1 MRRFYSLLL
10 TAAFLL
16 VGMNAQAKVLVGN
29 DWAALQGAVDA
40 IMAGTE
46 TDPEIKLNGPVLL
59 DSDPIWI
66 GTASLDGAYKSITL
80 DLNGQK
86 ISATTGTGMFVLTH
100 GELKVINTAANEATV
115 ELSNGSSSAQ
125 IFSVYGSYRSSRWN
139 ANGDANVAGTNTRA
153 ANGGWCSHL
162 VIGKNVKVFAKDG
175 CQGAGIAVDALAYGK
190 EFKTTAANKTK
201 LTYGTQLNISPKAD
215 KVNAAY
221 GYAFGVRV
229 DVEGV
234 VDIQGISD
242 SKSKSYGVK
251 VNGYC
256 SSPISA
262 YTTNIKTKLDGT
274 NEVAYLKN
282 YNTYNGETG
291 VTHKLDTL
299 DAPFIYI
306 HPNAEIRARQSGDK
320 STAIYASGY
329 AKWLLDGATCEG
341 KTGVY
346 VSSGEVDIHDAQIV
360 STAEAYQKPTDSG
373 SANGGGS
380 GIVVNSRDNYA
391 GDIDIT
397 ISGDTKVQGAE
408 GYGIEEIVN
417 TVNEETKVE
426 HITINGGT
434 IENGDLGAIA
444 LNSENKTVV
453 VAGNIQGVIVDNDQ
467 PQPLSKYVSN
477 ESHMTKVV
485 DEYNNEIYV
494 VSEGATGPTEGNMVS
509 TQAEG
514 ASVKWIT
521 NTTDAIVDGQH
532 LKLTELEINSN
543 GLVQTLTIQ
552 AGATLEVGRVIL
564 GKDARIVVEAGGKF
578 IVTGNDG
585 IVAPSTNNITL
596 KHNSETGK
604 YATFIF
610 NPSVTFNR
618 HPNATIEFTTKS
630 WSESS
635 ADHQWEWFGVPT
647 YNAIKSIAA
656 TCPAFVAVYENNSWS
671 NIGLVSNISASEA
684 LRAKMNKP
692 FAAYDLLAN
701 RTRTAAAPTV
711 TITGELVGNVNA
723 TLKAER
729 KWSPFANS
737 YTAEVDAKEFVN
749 GLSGNIA
756 DAIYLA
762 KQNNNGTITWNLKTD
777 DLLEDLK
784 LQPMQAFL
792 LLNNGATEEATINYE
807 SMVYDPATPNNAPSR
822 FAAEENT
829 TKVTINVA
837 NENGTWDDVDLREN
851 GKIKAYEKYLNDDVN
866 IYVVDGEKN
875 DYVAAEDLENTYVG
889 FSTVNGGNFTISF
902 AKAEGREFDL
912 IDLETGAR
920 VAVSEGETYSFS
932 AAANY
937 ANDYRFKLVERA
949 KMPTAIENTEVKANV
964 KGIFTLTGQ
973 YLGEMNVWNT
983 LPAGVYVVNGVKIVK

>member
-1 MRRFYSLLL
+1 MAAALLIG
-10 TAAFLL
+10 T
-16 VGMNAQAKVLVGN
+16 NTWAKDLSGN

-40 IMAGTE
+40 IMNGNEA
-46 TDPEIKLNGPVLL
+46 DPVIKLNGPVLL
-59 DSDPIWI
+59 GSDPIWI

-115 ELSNGSSSAQ
+115 ELSNGSASAQ

-175 CQGAGIAVDALAYGK
+175 CEGAGIAVDVIAYGK

-201 LTYGTQLNISPKAD
+201 LTYGTQLKLGASGATKGTSQ
-215 KVNAAY
+215 Y

-234 VDIQGISD
+234 VDIQGTSGT
-242 SKSKSYGVK
+242 KSKSYGVK

-262 YTTNIKTKLDGT
+262 YTNDIITKLDGT
-274 NEVAYLKN
+274 NTIAYLNN

-291 VTHKLDTL
+291 TTHKLDTL
-299 DAPFIYI
+299 DAPFICI

-346 VSSGEVDIHDAQIV
+346 VSSGEVDIHDTQIV

-380 GIVVNSRDNYA
+380 GIVVNSRDSYA

-444 LNSENKTVV
+444 LNTENKTVV

-467 PQPLSKYVSN
+467 PKPLSDYVSS
-477 ESHMTKVV
+477 ESHMTQVY
-485 DEYNNEIYV
+485 DENNNVIYV
-494 VSEGATGPTEGNMVS
+494 VSEGATGPTEGNYVS
-509 TQAEG
+509 NQAEG

-532 LKLTELEINSN
+532 LKLTELEINTN
-543 GLVQTLTIQ
+543 NLVQTLTIE
-552 AGATLEVGRVIL
+552 AGATLEVGRVVL
-564 GKDARIVVEAGGKF
+564 GKDARIIVEAGGQF
-578 IVTGNDG
+578 IVTGKDG

-610 NPSVTFNR
+610 DPSVTFNR
-618 HPNATIEFTTKS
+618 HPNAIVEFTSNS
-630 WSESS
+630 WFVSS
-635 ADHQWEWFGVPT
+635 TSKHWEWFGVPT

-656 TCPAFVAVYENNSWS
+656 TVPAYVAVYENGAWDE
-671 NIGLVSNISASEA
+671 IGLVADISQSEE
-684 LRAKMNKP
+684 LREKMDKP

-701 RTRTAAAPTV
+701 RPRTADAPTI

-723 TLKAER
+723 TLNAYQ
-729 KWSPFANS
+729 KWNPFANS
-737 YTAEVDAKEFVN
+737 YTAEVDAEAFVN
-749 GLSGNIA
+749 ALSGNIA

-762 KQNNNGTITWNLKTD
+762 KQNNNGTITWNLFSD
-777 DLLEDLK
+777 DMLENLK

-792 LLNNGATEEATINYE
+792 LLNNGAVEDATINYE
-807 SMVYDPATPNNAPSR
+807 TMVYDLAAPSSAPSR
-822 FAAEENT
+822 SAAVENT

-851 GKIKAYEKYLNDDVN
+851 GKVKSLEKYLNDDVN

-920 VAVSEGETYSFS
+920 IAVSEGETYSFS
-932 AAANY
+932 AAANTI
-937 ANDYRFKLVERA
+937 NDYRFKLVAPA
-949 KMPTAIENTEVKANV
+949 KMPTAIENTEVKANA

-973 YLGEMNVWNT
+973 FLGEMNVWNT
-983 LPAGVYVVNGVKIVK
+983 LPAGVYVVNGAKRVK